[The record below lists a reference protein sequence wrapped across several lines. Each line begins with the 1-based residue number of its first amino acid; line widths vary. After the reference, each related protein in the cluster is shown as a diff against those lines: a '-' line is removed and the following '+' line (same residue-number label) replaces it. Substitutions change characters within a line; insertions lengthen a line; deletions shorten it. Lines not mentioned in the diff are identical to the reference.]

1 MLVPLQR
8 IAGRAGRER
17 CVHDAFE
24 AAHAVGECAQD
35 IGLAADHD
43 HLGAVVVIE
52 VHVRAGQ
59 YVGVVLVLQLVEL
72 VAQAGLVVIVNQG
85 NGPQDFFAGGPLLV
99 DELVVGI
106 AVDTGKESLFP
117 IEERVAM
124 LREVTAGEKRIRV
137 ETFSGL
143 TVEFAR
149 ARSATVILRGLR
161 AVSDFEF
168 EFQMALMNKHLA
180 EEIEILFMAP
190 DTTYSFL
197 SSSLVREVARLGGD
211 VTPFVSPVVARRLAE
226 RFGGAGG

>member
-1 MLVPLQR
+1 MTTEPLIPAPPWSSERPRRRARSARPPLDRAQ
-8 IAGRAGRER
+8 IAT
-17 CVHDAFE
+17 
-24 AAHAVGECAQD
+24 
-35 IGLAADHD
+35 
-43 HLGAVVVIE
+43 
-52 VHVRAGQ
+52 
-59 YVGVVLVLQLVEL
+59 
-72 VAQAGLVVIVNQG
+72 AGLRI
-85 NGPQDFFAGGPLLV
+85 V

-117 IEERVAM
+117 IGDRVAM
-124 LREVTAGEKRIRV
+124 LREVTGGDERISV

-149 ARSATVILRGLR
+149 ARNATVILRGLR